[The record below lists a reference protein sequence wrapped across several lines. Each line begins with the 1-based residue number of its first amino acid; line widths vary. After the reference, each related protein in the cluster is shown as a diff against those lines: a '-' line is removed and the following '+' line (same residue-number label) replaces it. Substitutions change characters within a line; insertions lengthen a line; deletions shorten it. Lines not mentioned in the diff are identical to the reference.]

1 MVVSGLADGTV
12 LYDALYNHTHPL
24 NITYLS
30 LYNYLNCFE
39 SSPCWVN
46 YKKKF
51 IMSGSNFI
59 FNNLLNNIKFSRVG

>member
-39 SSPCWVN
+39 SSPCWGWMN
-46 YKKKF
+46 E
-51 IMSGSNFI
+51 
-59 FNNLLNNIKFSRVG
+59 L